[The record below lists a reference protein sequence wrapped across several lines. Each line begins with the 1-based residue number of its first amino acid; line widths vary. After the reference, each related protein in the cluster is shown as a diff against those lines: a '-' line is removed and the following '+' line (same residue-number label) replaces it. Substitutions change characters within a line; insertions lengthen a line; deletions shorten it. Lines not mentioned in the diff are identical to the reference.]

1 MRHYFSGGVAA
12 GLVLVCASGWA
23 QSSAVYSCVDDRGR
37 RLVSDRPIPE
47 CLDREQRVLGPSGVE
62 RKPHPPVL
70 TKSEREQAAR
80 EREHQQRERERIAEQ
95 RRLNQAL
102 LLRYPDRNAHEAA
115 RLQQA
120 QQLDEVQAMA
130 RARLASLDELYL
142 QAQKDLATQGSNP
155 TPEAQRAV
163 KAAQMAV
170 AAQKQSIETNELNRQ
185 RTMLRFDD
193 EGRRLEKLWAG
204 EQP

>member
-1 MRHYFSGGVAA
+1 MLTFSAYLGLFISALGAA
-12 GLVLVCASGWA
+12 TLLPLQSESVLV
-23 QSSAVYSCVDDRGR
+23 
-37 RLVSDRPIPE
+37 
-47 CLDREQRVLGPSGVE
+47 
-62 RKPHPPVL
+62 
-70 TKSEREQAAR
+70 
-80 EREHQQRERERIAEQ
+80 
-95 RRLNQAL
+95 AL
-102 LLRYPDRNAHEAA
+102 LLSQAYSPWALLAVASVGNILGALINWLLGRYLEHFRHKTWFPVSAA

-142 QAQKDLATQGSNP
+142 QAQKDLAAQGSNP
-155 TPEAQRAV
+155 TPEAKRAV

-193 EGRRLEKLWAG
+193 EGRLLEKLLVG
-204 EQP
+204 GQP

>member
-1 MRHYFSGGVAA
+1 M
-12 GLVLVCASGWA
+12 
-23 QSSAVYSCVDDRGR
+23 
-37 RLVSDRPIPE
+37 
-47 CLDREQRVLGPSGVE
+47 
-62 RKPHPPVL
+62 
-70 TKSEREQAAR
+70 
-80 EREHQQRERERIAEQ
+80 
-95 RRLNQAL
+95 
-102 LLRYPDRNAHEAA
+102 LRYPDRNAHEAA

-120 QQLDEVQAMA
+120 QQIDEVQAMA

-142 QAQKDLATQGSNP
+142 QAQKDLAAQGSNP

>member
-12 GLVLVCASGWA
+12 GLVLVCASVWA

-62 RKPHPPVL
+62 RQPLPPVL

-102 LLRYPDRNAHEAA
+102 LLRYPDRNAYEAA

-142 QAQKDLATQGSNP
+142 QAQKDLAAQGSKP

-193 EGRRLEKLWAG
+193 EGRLLEKLWAG

>member
-1 MRHYFSGGVAA
+1 
-12 GLVLVCASGWA
+12 
-23 QSSAVYSCVDDRGR
+23 VYSCVDDRGR

-62 RKPHPPVL
+62 RQPHPPVL

-142 QAQKDLATQGSNP
+142 QAQKDLAAQGSNP

-170 AAQKQSIETNELNRQ
+170 AAQKQAIETNELNRQ

>member
-62 RKPHPPVL
+62 RQPLPPVL
-70 TKSEREQAAR
+70 TKSEREQAA
-80 EREHQQRERERIAEQ
+80 RERERIAEQ

-102 LLRYPDRNAHEAA
+102 LLRYPDRNAYEAA

-193 EGRRLEKLWAG
+193 EGRLLEKLWAG

>member
-1 MRHYFSGGVAA
+1 MVPEAHEDLLLFAVGREARLGQGRLDDGREVLFRVDVPDA
-12 GLVLVCASGWA
+12 GDG
-23 QSSAVYSCVDDRGR
+23 DE
-37 RLVSDRPIPE
+37 P
-47 CLDREQRVLGPSGVE
+47 
-62 RKPHPPVL
+62 
-70 TKSEREQAAR
+70 REQAAR

-185 RTMLRFDD
+185 RTMLRFDA

>member
-12 GLVLVCASGWA
+12 GLVLVCASVWA

-70 TKSEREQAAR
+70 TKS
-80 EREHQQRERERIAEQ
+80 ERERIAEQ

-193 EGRRLEKLWAG
+193 EGRLLEKLWAG

>member
-62 RKPHPPVL
+62 RQPLPPVL
-70 TKSEREQAAR
+70 TKS
-80 EREHQQRERERIAEQ
+80 ERERIAEQ

-102 LLRYPDRNAHEAA
+102 LLRYPNRNAHEAA

>member
-12 GLVLVCASGWA
+12 GLVLVCASWWA

-62 RKPHPPVL
+62 RQPLPPVL
-70 TKSEREQAAR
+70 TKS
-80 EREHQQRERERIAEQ
+80 ERERIAEQ

-193 EGRRLEKLWAG
+193 EGRLLEKLWAG